1 MDFKNKKEKD
11 DFILKNMGL
20 VDFVISKKLIR
31 YNRYEYDYEDIRQM
45 GYLQLVRSVENFDE
59 SKGYEF
65 STYATSCILNGI
77 LKELRETRNGIKYGR
92 KVILNKHKIE
102 MMLPYMKVEDIAK
115 KLNLKVEDVN
125 TIKDINLTP
134 ISLNNPLKIAAEDGD
149 IDYMDI
155 VNAYE
160 EDYDTNIYIEY
171 LLNNIT
177 ERERY
182 VIIES
187 FYKGRTQQQIALKIG
202 LSQMQISRIIKK
214 ALRKMKKC
222 A

>member
-171 LLNNIT
+171 LLNNKFNLFKLLFFSTSKLLI
-177 ERERY
+177 
-182 VIIES
+182 
-187 FYKGRTQQQIALKIG
+187 
-202 LSQMQISRIIKK
+202 
-214 ALRKMKKC
+214 
-222 A
+222 